1 MPIALLRP
9 TTGPLSDTFAEH
21 AARYP
26 SRVAVGNYAYC
37 GQDFGR
43 RRDHDTEAED
53 RRIVASH
60 AGTIAVV
67 WGDRDYGN
75 YVLITSPLGFK
86 TRYAHLA
93 RVMVSDGQTVTAGQQ
108 IGVMGDSG
116 NAAGIHL
123 HHELLVD
130 GMQTDPAPY
139 YVSAADWAASDLIN
153 LEEDDMP
160 VCRVWWEGHGEHY
173 LFAFPTRVTL
183 SPELSMLK
191 GEKRAFWDRT
201 AARLNGG
208 RVPDTLDC
216 TPDGSWFM
224 RDQFANL
231 VAGMPMDFP
240 LTPDTPYDALAHIGG
255 GTAGPTLKQIVDG
268 VRPLIPTAKQNGAEA
283 RAQIVK

>member
-1 MPIALLRP
+1 MQIALLRP

-67 WGDRDYGN
+67 WGDSDYGN

-108 IGVMGDSG
+108 IGVMGDTG

-130 GMQTDPAPY
+130 GMQIDPAPY
-139 YVSAADWAASDLIN
+139 YVSAADWAAGDSELITP
-153 LEEDDMP
+153 EEDDMI
-160 VCRVWWEGHGEHY
+160 VKRIRRDGVGEFY
-173 LFAFPTRVTL
+173 LFVSPTIVSLSRELSTL
-183 SPELSMLK
+183 SPDD
-191 GEKRAFWDRT
+191 RAFEDRVATAMNGGRTPDYWDETPNGSWYLRNQLAGKAAGMPT
-201 AARLNGG
+201 DYPLTPTNPYRAGTVGPIKVEPPAQVNVESIGKALAADLAARLA
-208 RVPDTLDC
+208 
-216 TPDGSWFM
+216 S
-224 RDQFANL
+224 
-231 VAGMPMDFP
+231 
-240 LTPDTPYDALAHIGG
+240 
-255 GTAGPTLKQIVDG
+255 
-268 VRPLIPTAKQNGAEA
+268 
-283 RAQIVK
+283 